1 LRELLMPSE
10 LEAVAA
16 EAATCTR
23 CRLHEGRTQ
32 VVFGQGDPAAD
43 LMFVGEAP
51 GFHEDRQG
59 LPFVG
64 PSGQLLNRLLSGIG
78 LRRED
83 VYICNV
89 NKCLRYNA
97 MVQLGDGSWERI
109 GRLVRSRYDGTVM
122 SVDAK
127 GRLVRRQ
134 VIGWYASPLAGRR
147 VFRLTYRSA
156 KHAGA
161 GQVSIQ
167 LTGDHEVLTDR
178 GFIAVEQLPSGA
190 KIATGQGLS
199 RVAYDVVSGTL
210 LGDGHLTAAQST
222 LSFSHSTR
230 QEAYAQFKAGLLAEL
245 APRLNRLDVAA
256 VAGGPKAYPVV
267 QVRTLAHRS
276 LRLLR
281 TSFYEPRKRVPSWMA
296 ERLSP
301 LMVAIWFMDDGH
313 LRIRP
318 GKRPL
323 AEIATYA
330 FSDEDH
336 RVLVAGLARL
346 GLQVRIRGARQ
357 DLVFGVPAT
366 VSLSELI
373 APYVPPSMRYKL
385 HPEVEACVPFD
396 PTRMVPEDAEV
407 LYDEADVRDIT
418 DRYRSD
424 VTFYCIDVE
433 ETHNFVTTGGV
444 VHNCRP
450 PKNRDPQP
458 DEIAACRPWLDAQ
471 IRLVD
476 PKVVVTLGNFAA
488 KTLLE
493 TTAGITRLRGRTY
506 PFQGRML
513 LPTFHPAA
521 ALHAQGRRTAGPS
534 PLQAM
539 EDDFRVLADLLAAQ
553 APRPAP
559 EPAPVAE
566 LAPVAKPAPVAEPA
580 RGSEP
585 APVAEPVVV
594 PADERGESEQLG
606 LF

>member
-1 LRELLMPSE
+1 VPTE

-16 EAATCTR
+16 EAAGCTR
-23 CRLHEGRTQ
+23 CRLHQSRTQ
-32 VVFGQGDPAAD
+32 VVFGQGDPRAD

-59 LPFVG
+59 VPFVG
-64 PSGQLLNRLLSGIG
+64 PSGQLLNRLLEGIG
-78 LRRED
+78 LRRQD

-122 SVDAK
+122 SVDAE
-127 GRLVRRQ
+127 GRLVRRR
-134 VIGWYASPLAGRR
+134 VTGWHASPLAGRR

-178 GFIAVEQLPSGA
+178 GFVAVERLPAGA

-199 RVAYDVVSGTL
+199 RVAYDVVCGTL

-222 LSFSHSTR
+222 LSFSHSKQ
-230 QEAYAQFKAGLLAEL
+230 QEAYAGFKAVLLAEL
-245 APRLNRLDVAA
+245 APRLDRLDVAA
-256 VAGGPKAYPVV
+256 VAGGPTAYPVV
-267 QVRTLAHRS
+267 HVRTLAHRS

-281 TSFYEPRKRVPSWMA
+281 GSFYEQGKRVPAWMA

-318 GKRPL
+318 GRRPL
-323 AEIATYA
+323 AEISTYG
-330 FSDEDH
+330 FSEKDH
-336 RVLVAGLARL
+336 QILVTGLARL
-346 GLQVRIRGARQ
+346 GLQARIRGTRQ
-357 DLVFGVPAT
+357 KLVFGVPET
-366 VSLSELI
+366 VALSELI
-373 APYVPPSMRYKL
+373 APYIPSPMRYKL
-385 HPEVEACVPFD
+385 HPEVEARVLFD
-396 PTRMVPEDAEV
+396 PLRMVPADAEV
-407 LYDEADVRDIT
+407 FYDEAVVSDIT

-424 VTFYCIDVE
+424 VTFFCIDVE

-450 PKNRDPQP
+450 PQNRDPQP

-493 TTAGITRLRGRTY
+493 TTTGITRLRGRTY
-506 PFQGRML
+506 PFQGRVL

-534 PLQAM
+534 PLEAM
-539 EDDFRVLADLLAAQ
+539 EDDFRVLAELLAAH
-553 APRPAP
+553 
-559 EPAPVAE
+559 APVE
-566 LAPVAKPAPVAEPA
+566 DRPT
-580 RGSEP
+580 
-585 APVAEPVVV
+585 
-594 PADERGESEQLG
+594 EQLG